1 MLHGKQKKIICVEE
15 PLKCGA
21 VCDESNSMHFTE
33 FLHTQAFELLFITL
47 QQVTKYGECHIET

>member
-1 MLHGKQKKIICVEE
+1 MLHGKQKKLICVEE

-33 FLHTQAFELLFITL
+33 FLHTQAF
-47 QQVTKYGECHIET
+47 